1 MSLCRFDL
9 CSLAADIISKEFNTP
24 NFTQEGETKDF
35 NRSRHL
41 YTYFCF
47 TELNAPQTLI
57 RSTLRYYKYPKTVYQ
72 VLRRVYFKRKDQ
84 DLKTDLAYIKSR
96 FHVELQRFEAQD
108 IKPRKDGKQLR
119 IWEGHPSTKN

>member
-84 DLKTDLAYIKSR
+84 DLKTDLAFIKSR

-108 IKPRKDGKQLR
+108 IKPRKDGKQL
-119 IWEGHPSTKN
+119 KLYDAV